1 MDYRFINRPLTQQCT
16 RTGVLVEGQTPQR
29 AQVNTKQAL
38 GSDTTA
44 HRLLPVVG
52 EEEANTQPHTR
63 ATGSTGS
70 LQGAI
75 RGQGSTG
82 WMGSDEQSSSAGA
95 RGLRRHS
102 GVQSFSLTLGPWCSL
117 CSLSTDNKLGFT
129 CLPRLIN
136 HFPEDLSLQLLVMAT
151 HGFL

>member
-1 MDYRFINRPLTQQCT
+1 MDYRFINQPLTQQCT
-16 RTGVLVEGQTPQR
+16 CTGVLVEGQTPQR

-75 RGQGSTG
+75 
-82 WMGSDEQSSSAGA
+82 
-95 RGLRRHS
+95 
-102 GVQSFSLTLGPWCSL
+102 
-117 CSLSTDNKLGFT
+117 
-129 CLPRLIN
+129 
-136 HFPEDLSLQLLVMAT
+136 
-151 HGFL
+151 